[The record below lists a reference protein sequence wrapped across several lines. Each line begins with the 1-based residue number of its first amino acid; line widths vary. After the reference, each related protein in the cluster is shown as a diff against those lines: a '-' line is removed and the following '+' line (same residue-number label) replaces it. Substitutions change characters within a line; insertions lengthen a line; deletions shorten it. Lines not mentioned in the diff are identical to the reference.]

1 MIIFGAWGDTTHTK
15 GDYWK
20 TRKTWCVVG
29 DIIDLSDWLGDG
41 QEIVDD
47 AVDNHSLKVHV
58 GQHLVI
64 HRRVNEDFVETQLRY
79 KTLCELHL

>member
-1 MIIFGAWGDTTHTK
+1 M
-15 GDYWK
+15 
-20 TRKTWCVVG
+20 
-29 DIIDLSDWLGDG
+29 GDG

-64 HRRVNEDFVETQLRY
+64 HRRVNEDFAETQLRY
-79 KTLCELHL
+79 KTLCELHLQDKVCY

>member
-1 MIIFGAWGDTTHTK
+1 MIIFGGHYHAK

-20 TRKTWCVVG
+20 SRKPWCVVG

-47 AVDNHSLKVHV
+47 AVDNHSLKVHI

-64 HRRVNEDFVETQLRY
+64 HRRVNEDFAQAQLKY
-79 KTLCELHL
+79 NLL

>member
-1 MIIFGAWGDTTHTK
+1 MIIFGGTLPHKRGLLENEENWS
-15 GDYWK
+15 
-20 TRKTWCVVG
+20 VVG

-64 HRRVNEDFVETQLRY
+64 HRRVNEDFAETQLEY
-79 KTLCELHL
+79 NLV